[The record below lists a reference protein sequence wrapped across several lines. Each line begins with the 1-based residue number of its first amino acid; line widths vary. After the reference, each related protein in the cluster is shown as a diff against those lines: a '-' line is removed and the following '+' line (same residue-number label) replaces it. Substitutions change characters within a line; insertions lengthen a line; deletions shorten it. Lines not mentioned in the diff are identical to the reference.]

1 MKLLSM
7 RSGEETE
14 AEIARMEE
22 EDYNEIASGGRFS
35 FDWKKERENLVYKIR
50 FIGRED
56 ILGLISLI
64 DIPKEYRLHINLIES
79 SAENQGK
86 NKLIGRIPGCLIAYA
101 ARLSILYGYEGFVS
115 LKPKTALID
124 HYIAKYG
131 FSQYGMYLAIFR
143 EASGRLIAEYL
154 DYEL

>member
-101 ARLSILYGYEGFVS
+101 ARLAFDKGYAGFVS
-115 LKPKTALID
+115 LTPKTELID
-124 HYIAKYG
+124 HYITAYG
-131 FSQYGMYLAIFR
+131 FRPQGIELAIDGR
-143 EASGRLIAEYL
+143 ASRALILKYL
-154 DYEL
+154 SR